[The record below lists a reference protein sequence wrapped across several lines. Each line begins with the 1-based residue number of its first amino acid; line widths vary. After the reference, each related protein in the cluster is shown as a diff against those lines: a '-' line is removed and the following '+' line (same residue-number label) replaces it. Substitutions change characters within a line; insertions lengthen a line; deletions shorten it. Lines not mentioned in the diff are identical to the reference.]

1 MGQILFLLSFRIVVK
16 VGIGCVP
23 VASLIQKCT
32 VKITFNLFTTMKDEN
47 QIIFSSYIIAVSV
60 PFPGTKC
67 FCRFS

>member
-32 VKITFNLFTTMKDEN
+32 VKITFSIQFIYNNE
-47 QIIFSSYIIAVSV
+47 
-60 PFPGTKC
+60 
-67 FCRFS
+67 R